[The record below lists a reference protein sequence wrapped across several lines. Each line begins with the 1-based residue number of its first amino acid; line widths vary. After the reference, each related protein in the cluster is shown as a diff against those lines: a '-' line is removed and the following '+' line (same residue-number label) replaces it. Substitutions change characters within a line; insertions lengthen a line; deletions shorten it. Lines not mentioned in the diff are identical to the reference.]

1 MGRIMSAPNMMR
13 TGVVASAIVALLST
27 AATAETSVATRW
39 RAMGE
44 AQNDCMAHAEMAIFR
59 SGFDKSEPGSQS
71 MSGKHGEYTASIR
84 CIAEQRIVL
93 FVTAGPSAEATARYM
108 EELYGHF

>member
-1 MGRIMSAPNMMR
+1 MSTPVMIKGCLLAAAFL
-13 TGVVASAIVALLST
+13 GLFASAAVAD
-27 AATAETSVATRW
+27 TSIATRW

-59 SGFDKSEPGSQS
+59 SGFDKSDPGSQS

-93 FVTAGPSAEATARYM
+93 FVVAGPSPDATAKYL
-108 EELYGHF
+108 EVLYGHF